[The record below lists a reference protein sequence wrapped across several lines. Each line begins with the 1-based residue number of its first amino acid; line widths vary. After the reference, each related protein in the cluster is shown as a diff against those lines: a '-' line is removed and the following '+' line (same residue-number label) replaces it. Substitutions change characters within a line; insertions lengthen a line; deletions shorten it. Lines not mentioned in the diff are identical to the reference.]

1 MLSYRSEDELL
12 AIEKS
17 YHTSKK
23 RKRLFFLLMIIILAV
38 IAVLS
43 VLTLRIRPL
52 ISEIARSNIADLV
65 TRVVNSAIQDM
76 TIAGALDYED
86 LVTLEKDSGGR
97 ITALLTNMSK
107 VNALQSDITD
117 AVLDSLLDDKYMDI
131 SIPLGNVI
139 GGPLLSGR
147 GPRIPIKVLSVSY
160 VTSNFVNEFSDAGIN
175 QTWHKIIIEVS
186 VRLRILL
193 PGKTESMEVV
203 TEVTAAETV
212 IVGEVPK
219 TYAEFGKQ
227 EE

>member
-12 AIEKS
+12 SIEKS